1 MKSKLVTTLLCGLLG
16 GWGAHRFYTGKI
28 GTAILWILTGG
39 CFVIGNIIDMVK
51 IAKNT
56 MVDANGQPLKA
67 DDCPNWLPWVFVALQ
82 IIGLLTIIGGFA
94 IFGTVIFAGILG
106 AFGA

>member
-39 CFVIGNIIDMVK
+39 CFMIGNMIDMLK

-56 MVDANGQPLKA
+56 MVDSNGQPLKA
-67 DDCPNWLPWVFVALQ
+67 DDCPTWLPWVFLALQ
-82 IIGLLTIIGGFA
+82 ILGLLTIIGSIALGGFA
-94 IFGTVIFAGILG
+94 VIMGILG
-106 AFGA
+106 ANM